1 MFQQAISARRDH
13 AGAINNLGV
22 LYLQLNQRNDAIA
35 AFQYG
40 LEAAPESDILYVNLA
55 KTYAQ
60 SGDREKAIQVIRR
73 LLERNPENDT
83 ARKMLR
89 ELESR

>member
-1 MFQQAISARRDH
+1 
-13 AGAINNLGV
+13 GV

-55 KTYAQ
+55 KIFAQ
-60 SGDREKAIQVIRR
+60 GGDREKAKQVMHR
-73 LLERNPENDT
+73 LLERDPENGT

-89 ELESR
+89 ELESQ